1 MVSGADKSGKA
12 WIASWLVTAGT
23 VSPAANSS
31 SNSATDS
38 QTGSNVGKTVYVTGD
53 AVNLRSGA
61 GTGYGQIGQAGKG
74 DSFVVLSSSN
84 DADGKAWYQVEMEDG
99 ARVWIASWLTSTTK
113 PSSAASTVSTGVRT
127 MAEVQPVLQD
137 GKKTVI
143 SLKHGEGNVYSLEKV
158 SGTQLQILLD
168 NVTLGNQTSTQGN
181 GFTVT
186 MAEAGSNQVRVTV
199 DYSLGSY
206 ASLEQ
211 EGDWLTLNCYHTSSG
226 LAGRTI
232 VLDPGHGGSDV
243 GAQGI
248 TMKDVTDADIG
259 YTVAVK
265 LRAMLEASGANVVM
279 TREALPRNQKVFM
292 TERIEMNNQL
302 EPDIFISIHANS
314 TEGATT
320 ATGAETYTYNGKIY
334 SQQYLS
340 VNLAEKICAGLKVST
355 NQKSVTKSANYYVL
369 RMNNHPAV
377 LVETAYLSNYSDE
390 KLLATD
396 AYRQKL
402 AEGIYQGVVEYFNQF

>member
-99 ARVWIASWLTSTTK
+99 ARVWIASWLTSTTTK

-279 TREALPRNQKVFM
+279 TREALPRNQKGVY
-292 TERIEMNNQL
+292 
-302 EPDIFISIHANS
+302 D
-314 TEGATT
+314 G
-320 ATGAETYTYNGKIY
+320 
-334 SQQYLS
+334 
-340 VNLAEKICAGLKVST
+340 
-355 NQKSVTKSANYYVL
+355 
-369 RMNNHPAV
+369 
-377 LVETAYLSNYSDE
+377 
-390 KLLATD
+390 
-396 AYRQKL
+396 AYRDEQPVG
-402 AEGIYQGVVEYFNQF
+402 A